1 MKVERESVIVFRRE
15 WTAFPAQHVRYG
27 ERGKAGERARMMEGG
42 GSSPWNFNQRQLLAG
57 VARSPYIRTF
67 LLETQQQNS
76 IFLPFSP
83 LFLFS
88 LCLSRPGC
96 ENVVVVVVVVAR
108 KGSNRQVL
116 LRDARRLIL
125 VPPPLSAPFVSAFRF
140 S

>member
-1 MKVERESVIVFRRE
+1 MCFEE

-27 ERGKAGERARMMEGG
+27 ERGKAAKRARARALEGG

-57 VARSPYIRTF
+57 VARSPYVRIF
-67 LLETQQQNS
+67 LLETQRQNS
-76 IFLPFSP
+76 IFPPFSP
-83 LFLFS
+83 LNLSPFS

-96 ENVVVVVVVVAR
+96 DNVVVAIATR
-108 KGSNRQVL
+108 GGNRQVL

-125 VPPPLSAPFVSAFRF
+125 VFNAFRF